1 MVRLTN
7 MEFLMKIFISTSNS
21 HKEKELSKYFKEIGL
36 VTTHVH
42 PNEISMFETMTE
54 DFLCVREQTAL
65 KNKQTQEKA
74 DTDSFSE
81 VIHSSNVTVN
91 LQKDGVK
98 TRFDFFADVEGF
110 IFPHLKTSRDDVYN
124 WDDIFVSART
134 MKTYQEMKDNGVKNS
149 ARDLAFIKLIDELPF
164 IFEFEKKINLNFNP
178 TENNEVISFDPFI
191 YQLFQENDYYKI
203 AYKNPLFKN
212 IINNVLNEGLFIR
225 SASNRK
231 QKNYWLPGLNAG
243 IPLTPKKDE
252 FHEMTFM
259 FHDIMHFIFTDVFV
273 VDDSKVAKH
282 KYIISRMMSEAFTL
296 VLADMLFVSLIKQ
309 ENIEYDYNKRRIYP
323 LFEKINFRI
332 DKENISKIKELL
344 WANVCFALLGRDDE
358 LVNLVGDQS
367 LVDHYKEKYQRFF
380 QEDYRWT
387 NHNYENVVKKANS
400 NAKLLKIADFCKN
413 DIPNTNT
420 FCNKFNIDGSLETQI
435 KTVFDEMFGKLEY
448 IVSHEIKYQPEV
460 AFTNAVKRY
469 YVGQMSV
476 FFKFETLYND
486 LFITQM
492 LTYLNKSVLTQS
504 DLVALKT
511 IYAGYIDKL
520 EQDNYIS
527 KYTAKDF
534 KNICPIFDPFYV
546 FYEKK
551 EQETFAETLTTIFK
565 ED

>member
-1 MVRLTN
+1 
-7 MEFLMKIFISTSNS
+7 MKIFISTSNS
-21 HKEKELSKYFKEIGL
+21 HKEKELSKYFKDIGL
-36 VTTHVH
+36 VTIHVN
-42 PNEISMFETMTE
+42 PNEMAMFDTMT
-54 DFLCVREQTAL
+54 DDYLCIREQTTL

-74 DTDSFSE
+74 TTDSFAE
-81 VIHSSNVTVN
+81 VIHSSNVTAN
-91 LQKDGVK
+91 IQKDGVK

-110 IFPHLKTSRDDVYN
+110 IFPHLRTNRDDVYN

-134 MKTYQEMKDNGVKNS
+134 MKTYQDMKDNGVKNS
-149 ARDLAFIKLIDELPF
+149 ARDLAFTKLIDELPH
-164 IFEFEKKINLNFNP
+164 IFEFDKKVNLNFNP
-178 TENNEVISFDPFI
+178 TETDEVISFEPFI

-273 VDDSKVAKH
+273 VDNSKIAKH

-296 VLADMLFVSLIKQ
+296 VLADMLFVSLIKK
-309 ENIEYDYNKRRIYP
+309 ENIDYDYNKRRIYP
-323 LFEKINFRI
+323 LFEKLNFTI
-332 DKENISKIKELL
+332 DKANLPKIKELL
-344 WANVCFALLGRDDE
+344 WANVCFALLGRDNE
-358 LVNLVGDQS
+358 LLSLVGDQG
-367 LVDHYKEKYQRFF
+367 VVNHYKEKYQRFF

-387 NHNYENVVKKANS
+387 NHNYENVVKKAGS
-400 NAKLLKIADFCKN
+400 NAKLLKITDFCSN
-413 DIPNTNT
+413 AIPNTNT
-420 FCNKFNIDGSLETQI
+420 FCEEIDLETPLEIQI
-435 KTVFDEMFGKLEY
+435 KVVFDEMFGKLDHIINNTIE
-448 IVSHEIKYQPEV
+448 YQPET

-492 LTYLNKSVLTQS
+492 LMYLNKDILNQS
-504 DLVALKT
+504 DLEALKT

-520 EQDNYIS
+520 ESDQYIS

-551 EQETFAETLTTIFK
+551 EPESFNATLTAIFK

>member
-1 MVRLTN
+1 
-7 MEFLMKIFISTSNS
+7 MEHLMKIFISTSNS
-21 HKEKELSKYFKEIGL
+21 HKEKELSKYFKDIGL
-36 VTTHVH
+36 VTIHVN
-42 PNEISMFETMTE
+42 PNEIAMFDTMTE
-54 DFLCVREQTAL
+54 DYLCIREQTTL

-74 DTDSFSE
+74 TTDSFAE
-81 VIHSSNVTVN
+81 VIHSSNVTAN
-91 LQKDGVK
+91 IQKDGVK

-110 IFPHLKTSRDDVYN
+110 IFPHLKTNRDDVYN

-134 MKTYQEMKDNGVKNS
+134 MKTYQDMKDNGVKNS
-149 ARDLAFIKLIDELPF
+149 ARDLAFTKLIDELPH
-164 IFEFEKKINLNFNP
+164 IFEFDKKVNLNFNP
-178 TENNEVISFDPFI
+178 TETDEVISFEPFI

-273 VDDSKVAKH
+273 VDNSKIAKH

-296 VLADMLFVSLIKQ
+296 VLADMLFVSLIKK

-323 LFEKINFRI
+323 LFEKLNFTI
-332 DKENISKIKELL
+332 DKANLPKIKELL

-358 LVNLVGDQS
+358 LLS
-367 LVDHYKEKYQRFF
+367 LVVDQGVVNNYKEKYQRFF

-387 NHNYENVVKKANS
+387 NHNYENVVKKAGS
-400 NAKLLKIADFCKN
+400 NAKLLKITDFCSN
-413 DIPNTNT
+413 TIPNTNT
-420 FCNKFNIDGSLETQI
+420 FCEEIDLKTSLETQI
-435 KTVFDEMFGKLEY
+435 KVVFDEMFSKLEH
-448 IVSHEIKYQPEV
+448 IINNKIDYQPEI

-492 LTYLNKSVLTQS
+492 LMYLNKDILNQS
-504 DLVALKT
+504 DLEALKT

-520 EQDNYIS
+520 ESDQYIS

-551 EQETFAETLTTIFK
+551 EPESFDVTLTAIFK